1 MIVADILKNKGAEI
15 FSVDGNDSILHA
27 LEIMKEKHIGAV
39 LVMAGAGKIAG
50 VLSER
55 DIVRALPDQG
65 GDLLKKSVSDLM
77 TKDVITC
84 APSHSIQQV
93 MEVMTKGRFRHLP
106 VVEGKKLVGMISIGD
121 AVKERIAETE
131 HEAEALRAYITTG

>member
-1 MIVADILKNKGAEI
+1 MIVADILKTKGNEI
-15 FSVDGNDSILHA
+15 ITVDGKDSILHA
-27 LEIMKEKHIGAV
+27 LKIMKEKHIGAV
-39 LVMAGAGKIAG
+39 LALSGPGKIAG

-77 TKDVITC
+77 TKNVITC
-84 APSHSIQQV
+84 TPSHTIEQAL
-93 MEVMTKGRFRHLP
+93 EVMTKGRFRHLP
-106 VVEGKKLVGMISIGD
+106 VVEGNKLVGLVSIGD
-121 AVKERIAETE
+121 AVKERLAETE

>member
-1 MIVADILKNKGAEI
+1 MTVADILKTKGGEI

-27 LEIMKEKHIGAV
+27 LKIMKEKHIGAV
-39 LVMAGAGKIAG
+39 LVIAGPGKIAG

-77 TKDVITC
+77 TRDVITC
-84 APSHSIQQV
+84 SPSHSIQQV
-93 MEVMTKGRFRHLP
+93 MAIFGSSRIPKG
-106 VVEGKKLVGMISIGD
+106 
-121 AVKERIAETE
+121 
-131 HEAEALRAYITTG
+131 ALSS